1 MTAALSPTDRTTIT
15 RHRERGSADRADLFA
30 VLEEALVCHV
40 GIVRDGAPVVLPSV
54 FAVDRDGPDEGGTLY
69 LHGSVAAP
77 WLRASPGATV
87 CATFTLVDGLVLAR
101 AAFSH
106 SMNYRSAVV
115 IGPGRLVEDEAERD
129 HALHLIVDHVVPG
142 RSATLR
148 GNTRKELAATVVIAV
163 PLAEA
168 SVKSRAGGPA
178 DEDEDVAAGGWAG
191 VVPLAITPG
200 EIEPDARGPGA
211 RRRTPSGRRVGRAVE
226 RSIGCGPWNAPW
238 CWSSPTAYAV
248 ASPAR

>member
-1 MTAALSPTDRTTIT
+1 MTAGLSPTSRTTIT

-40 GIVRDGAPVVLPSV
+40 GILRDGAPVVLPTI
-54 FAVDRDGPDEGGTLY
+54 FAVDADGPDEGGTLY

-77 WLRASPGATV
+77 WLRQSPGAAL
-87 CATFTLVDGLVLAR
+87 CATFTLVDALVLAR
-101 AAFSH
+101 VAFSH

-115 IGPGRLVEDEAERD
+115 MGPGRLVDDEAERD

-148 GNTRKELAATVVIAV
+148 ANTRKELAATVVIAV

-168 SVKSRAGGPA
+168 SVKARDGGVA
-178 DEDEDVAAGGWAG
+178 DDAADVAAGGWSG
-191 VVPLAITPG
+191 VVPLRVTAG
-200 EIEPDARGPGA
+200 EIETDHEGPVPDDVRRRVAGWGAASGA
-211 RRRTPSGRRVGRAVE
+211 R
-226 RSIGCGPWNAPW
+226 
-238 CWSSPTAYAV
+238 
-248 ASPAR
+248 